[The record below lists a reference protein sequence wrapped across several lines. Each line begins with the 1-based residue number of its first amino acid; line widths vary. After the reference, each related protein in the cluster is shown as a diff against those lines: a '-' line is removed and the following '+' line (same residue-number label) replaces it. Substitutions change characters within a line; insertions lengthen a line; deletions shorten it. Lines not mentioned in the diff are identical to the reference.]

1 MNVRTIVF
9 VLAALLIAGGTAFVA
24 RGLLTQKPQPVSVQQ
39 ETSGKKVLVAKTNL
53 PAGTLIKEEDVEWQ
67 KWPEDGVNAAYLV
80 EGQADSSAVAGAVVR
95 RGIAAGG
102 PITETMIARPGDR
115 GFLAAVLRPGMR
127 AMSIDIDDQT
137 AISGLLFPGDH
148 VDLMLLMQMP
158 ALEGVNGEEVVGPDS
173 FEPHIAETFLED
185 IRIIA
190 IDRIINDIEGQE
202 PQKLSTV
209 TVELTPKQVEMV
221 HAVRDIGDLAL
232 SLRGLAT
239 DKQPG
244 GTPVASIS
252 GTKTP
257 SVAFLNVSP
266 ADRIPG
272 HGDVTTVANTET
284 TTTTAAGAE
293 ASTAIANAATS
304 TSDGSTDSDTALD
317 PFADS
322 TVPERGDSVTYDY
335 EVSRALEDRMLKS
348 MGSDS
353 ARVDVVRGSSSGGSD
368 NTTLVLPVTQ

>member
-24 RGLLTQKPQPVSVQQ
+24 RGLLTQKPQPTVVEK
-39 ETSGKKVLVAKTNL
+39 ETSGKKVLVAKANL

-67 KWPEDGVNAAYLV
+67 KWPEDGINAAYLV
-80 EGQADSSAVAGAVVR
+80 EGQADTSSVAGAVVR

-115 GFLAAVLRPGMR
+115 GFLAAVLAPGMR

-137 AISGLLFPGDH
+137 SISGLLFPGDH
-148 VDLMLLMQMP
+148 VDLMLLLQMP
-158 ALEGVNGEEVVGPDS
+158 ELEGVDGEDVVGPDS
-173 FEPHIAETFLED
+173 FEPHVAETILED
-185 IRIIA
+185 IRVIA

-202 PQKLSTV
+202 AQKLSTV

-239 DKQPG
+239 DKQPA

-272 HGDVTTVANTET
+272 HEDMTTAANTESKAT
-284 TTTTAAGAE
+284 GAGA
-293 ASTAIANAATS
+293 STTIANAATS
-304 TSDGSTDSDTALD
+304 TSDEGADSGAALD
-317 PFADS
+317 PFADN

-335 EVSRALEDRMLKS
+335 EVSRSLEDRMLKS

-353 ARVDVVRGSSSGGSD
+353 ARVDVVRGSSSGGAE

>member
-24 RGLLTQKPQPVSVQQ
+24 RGLLTQKPAPTVVQQ
-39 ETSGKKVLVAKTNL
+39 ETAGKKVLVAKANL

-67 KWPEDGVNAAYLV
+67 KWPEDGINAAYLV
-80 EGQADSSAVAGAVVR
+80 EGQADVGSVAGAVVR

-127 AMSIDIDDQT
+127 AMSIDVEEQT
-137 AISGLLFPGDH
+137 SISGLLFPGDH
-148 VDLMLLMQMP
+148 VDLMLLTQMP
-158 ALEGVNGEEVVGPDS
+158 ELEGVDGEEVVGPDS
-173 FEPHIAETFLED
+173 FEPHTAETILED
-185 IRIIA
+185 IRVIA
-190 IDRIINDIEGQE
+190 IDQTINDIEGQE
-202 PQKLSTV
+202 PQKLRTV
-209 TVELTPKQVEMV
+209 TFELTPKQVEMV
-221 HAVRDIGDLAL
+221 HAIRDIGDLAL

-239 DKQPG
+239 EKQPA

-252 GTKTP
+252 GTKAP
-257 SVAFLNVSP
+257 SVSFLNVSP

-272 HGDVTTVANTET
+272 HADLSGS
-284 TTTTAAGAE
+284 GAE
-293 ASTAIANAATS
+293 APTAIANAATS
-304 TSDGSTDSDTALD
+304 TSDEGMAGAAALD

-353 ARVDVVRGSSSGGSD
+353 ARVDVVRGSSSGGAAD
-368 NTTLVLPVTQ
+368 LNTFVLPVTQ

>member
-24 RGLLTQKPQPVSVQQ
+24 RGLLTQKPQPTVVQQ
-39 ETSGKKVLVAKTNL
+39 ETSGKKVLVAKANL

-67 KWPEDGVNAAYLV
+67 KWPEDGINAAYLV
-80 EGQADSSAVAGAVVR
+80 EGQADVSSVAGAVVR

-127 AMSIDIDDQT
+127 AMSIDVEEQT
-137 AISGLLFPGDH
+137 SISGLLFPGDH
-148 VDLMLLMQMP
+148 VDLMLLTQMP
-158 ALEGVNGEEVVGPDS
+158 ELQGVDGEEVVGPDS
-173 FEPHIAETFLED
+173 FEPHTAETILEN
-185 IRIIA
+185 IRVIA
-190 IDRIINDIEGQE
+190 IDQIINDIEGQE
-202 PQKLSTV
+202 PQKLRTV
-209 TVELTPKQVEMV
+209 TFELTPKQVEMV

-239 DKQPG
+239 DKQPA
-244 GTPVASIS
+244 GTPVASIT

-257 SVAFLNVSP
+257 SAAFLNVSP

-272 HGDVTTVANTET
+272 HEDATATANAESK
-284 TTTTAAGAE
+284 TASGAE

-304 TSDGSTDSDTALD
+304 TSDEGSGSEAVLD

-348 MGSDS
+348 LGSDS
-353 ARVDVVRGSSSGGSD
+353 ARVDVVRGSSSGGAAD
-368 NTTLVLPVTQ
+368 LNTFILPVTQ

>member
-24 RGLLTQKPQPVSVQQ
+24 RGLLTQKPVPTVVQQ

-67 KWPEDGVNAAYLV
+67 KWPEDGINAAYLV
-80 EGQADSSAVAGAVVR
+80 EGQADVGTIAGAVVR

-102 PITETMIARPGDR
+102 PDYRDHDRPSRRPRIPRRRSAAGHARHVHRSRRADR
-115 GFLAAVLRPGMR
+115 DLRP
-127 AMSIDIDDQT
+127 S
-137 AISGLLFPGDH
+137 FPRRSRRPDAAPCRCPSLKG
-148 VDLMLLMQMP
+148 VD
-158 ALEGVNGEEVVGPDS
+158 GEEVVGPHS
-173 FEPHIAETFLED
+173 FEPHTAETFLED
-185 IRIIA
+185 IRVIA

-239 DKQPG
+239 DKQPA

-257 SVAFLNVSP
+257 SRRFPQRV
-266 ADRIPG
+266 ADRQNSRPRGRDQVRTPSDNGVGRRGVHG
-272 HGDVTTVANTET
+272 HRECRHVDIRRAQ
-284 TTTTAAGAE
+284 
-293 ASTAIANAATS
+293 
-304 TSDGSTDSDTALD
+304 DSDTVLD

-348 MGSDS
+348 HG
-353 ARVDVVRGSSSGGSD
+353 
-368 NTTLVLPVTQ
+368 

>member
-24 RGLLTQKPQPVSVQQ
+24 RGLLTQKPQPVAAQQ
-39 ETSGKKVLVAKTNL
+39 ETSGKKVLVAKANL

-67 KWPEDGVNAAYLV
+67 KWPEDGINAAYLV
-80 EGQADSSAVAGAVVR
+80 EGQADSSSVAGAVVR

-115 GFLAAVLRPGMR
+115 GFLAAVLAPGMR

-221 HAVRDIGDLAL
+221 HSVRDIGDLAL

-239 DKQPG
+239 DKQPAG
-244 GTPVASIS
+244 RQWRRFPARTRRQSASSTSRRPTEFPAMGT
-252 GTKTP
+252 TRRRTP
-257 SVAFLNVSP
+257 SEDGRRRDVPPPSRMPPRRYQTGA
-266 ADRIPG
+266 RIATRLESVCRQYVRARRQR
-272 HGDVTTVANTET
+272 HLLTTKS
-284 TTTTAAGAE
+284 G
-293 ASTAIANAATS
+293 
-304 TSDGSTDSDTALD
+304 
-317 PFADS
+317 
-322 TVPERGDSVTYDY
+322 
-335 EVSRALEDRMLKS
+335 ALEDRMLNPWVAS
-348 MGSDS
+348 S
-353 ARVDVVRGSSSGGSD
+353 ARVDVVRGSSSGCGRV
-368 NTTLVLPVTQ
+368 TLLCCLSAQ

>member
-24 RGLLTQKPQPVSVQQ
+24 RGLLTQKPQPTVVEK
-39 ETSGKKVLVAKTNL
+39 ETSGKKVLVAKANL

-67 KWPEDGVNAAYLV
+67 KWPEDGINAAYLV
-80 EGQADSSAVAGAVVR
+80 EGQADTSSVAGAVVR

-115 GFLAAVLRPGMR
+115 GFLAAVLAPGMR

-137 AISGLLFPGDH
+137 SISGLLFPGDH
-148 VDLMLLMQMP
+148 VDLMLLLQMP
-158 ALEGVNGEEVVGPDS
+158 ELEGVDGEDVVGPDS
-173 FEPHIAETFLED
+173 FEPHVAETILED
-185 IRIIA
+185 IRVIA

-202 PQKLSTV
+202 AQKLSTV

-239 DKQPG
+239 DKQPA

-272 HGDVTTVANTET
+272 HEDMTTAANTESKT
-284 TTTTAAGAE
+284 TGAGA
-293 ASTAIANAATS
+293 STTIANAATS
-304 TSDGSTDSDTALD
+304 TSDEGADSGAALD
-317 PFADS
+317 PFADN

-335 EVSRALEDRMLKS
+335 EVSRSLEDRMLKS

-353 ARVDVVRGSSSGGSD
+353 ARVDVVRGSSSGGAE

>member
-24 RGLLTQKPQPVSVQQ
+24 RGLLTQKPQAPVVQQ
-39 ETSGKKVLVAKTNL
+39 ETSGKKVLVAKANL

-67 KWPEDGVNAAYLV
+67 KWPEDGINAAYLV
-80 EGQADSSAVAGAVVR
+80 EGQADVSSVAGAVVR

-127 AMSIDIDDQT
+127 AMSIDVEEQT
-137 AISGLLFPGDH
+137 SISGLLFPGDH
-148 VDLMLLMQMP
+148 VDLMLLTQMP
-158 ALEGVNGEEVVGPDS
+158 ELEGVDGAEVVGPDS
-173 FEPHIAETFLED
+173 FEPRTAETILED
-185 IRIIA
+185 IRVIA
-190 IDRIINDIEGQE
+190 VDQFINDIEGQE
-202 PQKLSTV
+202 PQKLRTV
-209 TVELTPKQVEMV
+209 TFELTPKQVEMV

-239 DKQPG
+239 DKQPA

-252 GTKTP
+252 GTNTP
-257 SVAFLNVSP
+257 SVSFLNVSP

-272 HGDVTTVANTET
+272 HAD
-284 TTTTAAGAE
+284 TTTAAGA
-293 ASTAIANAATS
+293 AGSTTIANAATS
-304 TSDGSTDSDTALD
+304 TSEEGMAGNAALD

-322 TVPERGDSVTYDY
+322 TVPQRGDSVTYDY

-353 ARVDVVRGSSSGGSD
+353 ARVDVVRGSSSGGAAD
-368 NTTLVLPVTQ
+368 FNTFVLPVTQ

>member
-24 RGLLTQKPQPVSVQQ
+24 RGLLTQKPQPQVVQQ
-39 ETSGKKVLVAKTNL
+39 ETAGKKVLVAKANL

-67 KWPEDGVNAAYLV
+67 KWPEDGINAAYLV
-80 EGQADSSAVAGAVVR
+80 EGQADTSSVVGAVVR

-127 AMSIDIDDQT
+127 AMSIDIEDQT

-148 VDLMLLMQMP
+148 VDLMLLSQMP
-158 ALEGVNGEEVVGPDS
+158 ELQGVNGVEVVGPDS
-173 FEPHIAETFLED
+173 FEPHVAETILED
-185 IRIIA
+185 IRVLA
-190 IDRIINDIEGQE
+190 VDRIINDIEGQE

-244 GTPVASIS
+244 GTPVASVS
-252 GTKTP
+252 GVKTP

-272 HGDVTTVANTET
+272 HGDVNTAANTEPKS
-284 TTTTAAGAE
+284 ASGAE
-293 ASTAIANAATS
+293 VSTAIANAAT
-304 TSDGSTDSDTALD
+304 TTDGDDNSAMD

-335 EVSRALEDRMLKS
+335 EVSRSLEDRMMKS

-353 ARVDVVRGSSSGGSD
+353 ARVDVVRGSSQGGAAD
-368 NTTLVLPVTQ
+368 VNTFVLPVTQ

>member
-24 RGLLTQKPQPVSVQQ
+24 RGLLTQKPVPVAAQQ
-39 ETSGKKVLVAKTNL
+39 ETSGKKVLVAKANL

-67 KWPEDGVNAAYLV
+67 KWPEDGINAAYLV

-137 AISGLLFPGDH
+137 SISGLLFPGDH
-148 VDLMLLMQMP
+148 VDLMLLTQMP
-158 ALEGVNGEEVVGPDS
+158 ELVGVNGEEVVGPDS

-185 IRIIA
+185 IRVIA

-202 PQKLSTV
+202 PQKLNTV

-257 SVAFLNVSP
+257 SVSFLNVSP

-272 HGDVTTVANTET
+272 HGDMTTVANAET
-284 TTTTAAGAE
+284 TATGAQT
-293 ASTAIANAATS
+293 STAIANAATS

-353 ARVDVVRGSSSGGSD
+353 ARVDVIRGSSSGGSD

>member
-24 RGLLTQKPQPVSVQQ
+24 RGLLTQKPQPVAVQQ
-39 ETSGKKVLVAKTNL
+39 DTGGKKVLVAKTNL
-53 PAGTLIKEEDVEWQ
+53 AAGTLIKEEDVEWQ
-67 KWPEDGVNAAYLV
+67 KWPEDGINAAYLV
-80 EGQADSSAVAGAVVR
+80 EGQADTSSVAGSVVR

-115 GFLAAVLRPGMR
+115 GFLAAVLAPGMR

-148 VDLMLLMQMP
+148 VDLMLLQQMP
-158 ALEGVNGEEVVGPDS
+158 ELEGVDGEKVVGPDS
-173 FEPHIAETFLED
+173 FEPHVAETILED
-185 IRIIA
+185 IRVIA

-209 TVELTPKQVEMV
+209 TLELTPKQVEMV

-239 DKQPG
+239 DKQPA

-272 HGDVTTVANTET
+272 HADVTTAANTELKT
-284 TTTTAAGAE
+284 SGAE
-293 ASTAIANAATS
+293 SSTAIANAATS
-304 TSDGSTDSDTALD
+304 TSDDGTEGDAAVD
-317 PFADS
+317 PFADNS
-322 TVPERGDSVTYDY
+322 VPERGDSVTYDY
-335 EVSRALEDRMLKS
+335 EVSRSLEDRMLKS

-353 ARVDVVRGSSSGGSD
+353 ARVDVVRGSSSGGAAEL
-368 NTTLVLPVTQ
+368 NTFVLPVTQ

>member
-24 RGLLTQKPQPVSVQQ
+24 RGLLTQKPQPTVVEK
-39 ETSGKKVLVAKTNL
+39 ETSGKKVLVAKANL

-67 KWPEDGVNAAYLV
+67 KWPEDGINAAYLV
-80 EGQADSSAVAGAVVR
+80 EGQADTSSVAGAVVR

-115 GFLAAVLRPGMR
+115 GFLAAVLAPGMR

-148 VDLMLLMQMP
+148 VDLMLLLQMP
-158 ALEGVNGEEVVGPDS
+158 ELEGVDGEEVVGPDS
-173 FEPHIAETFLED
+173 FEPHVAETILED
-185 IRIIA
+185 VRVIA

-221 HAVRDIGDLAL
+221 HSVRDIGDLAL

-239 DKQPG
+239 DKQPA

-257 SVAFLNVSP
+257 SVSFLNVSP

-272 HGDVTTVANTET
+272 HEDMTTAANTESKT
-284 TTTTAAGAE
+284 TGAGA
-293 ASTAIANAATS
+293 STTIANAATS
-304 TSDGSTDSDTALD
+304 TSDEGADSGAALD
-317 PFADS
+317 PFADN

-335 EVSRALEDRMLKS
+335 EVSRSLEDRMLKS

-353 ARVDVVRGSSSGGSD
+353 ARVDVVRGSSSGGAD